1 VAKTTGGHAFHSNN
15 GLKDL
20 LEAVVEDGAN
30 YYTLSYSPSNRDYN
44 GRLRTIK
51 VELADRSNGYQL
63 AYRRSYYGIDLD
75 SPKLLDK
82 KQEGDATS
90 AVPRKLGDSL
100 YANMRHGAPMAH
112 QIYFRAQVHAVGAA
126 AMATAEQMAN
136 LQQAGNLREHKKSK
150 GKTGPPVQLQTYVV
164 DYTVMAQAKPAG
176 AANPRPM
183 ALEIA
188 AAAYDSEG
196 HMLNAVVDD
205 TSAGA
210 APSQGANKPGLL
222 RAQQQIDVPVSATS
236 IRIAVRD
243 ANSDRV
249 GAMEVT
255 LPLAPESQARAAEPV
270 PSGEPASAKPN

>member
-1 VAKTTGGHAFHSNN
+1 MQSYMIQDEVAKTTGGHAFHSNN

-82 KQEGDATS
+82 KEEGDATS
-90 AVPRKLGDSL
+90 SVPRKLGDSL

-126 AMATAEQMAN
+126 AMATPEQMAN

-150 GKTGPPVQLQTYVV
+150 GKTGPPVQLQTMWS
-164 DYTVMAQAKPAG
+164 TTRSWHKPSRRE
-176 AANPRPM
+176 RPVR
-183 ALEIA
+183 
-188 AAAYDSEG
+188 G
-196 HMLNAVVDD
+196 RWRW
-205 TSAGA
+205 
-210 APSQGANKPGLL
+210 KLL
-222 RAQQQIDVPVSATS
+222 RPLMMPK
-236 IRIAVRD
+236 
-243 ANSDRV
+243 
-249 GAMEVT
+249 GAC
-255 LPLAPESQARAAEPV
+255 
-270 PSGEPASAKPN
+270 